1 MGERPLSLLKA
12 PPLEDEDG
20 LGALT
25 LGGWL
30 QELCQQFADREA
42 LVFHEDGARTSWT
55 YAELWER
62 ANEVARSLHAL
73 GIGKGERVGVL
84 MTNRPEFISTVFGT
98 ALAGGVACT
107 FSTFSTEAE
116 LEYLLELSGC
126 TFMLLER
133 RVLKKDFSGVLT
145 GIEPLLAN
153 CQPGQIESAKLPF
166 LRHVVA
172 VGGGDAKAIE
182 EWDAF
187 LRHGDNVAQTLVD
200 ARAATVTPADPGA
213 LFFSSGTTAKP
224 KGIINSHRGM
234 ALQLWRYR
242 KFVRTEADCRA
253 WSANGFF
260 WSGSFVQG
268 LGSAMTPGGALVL
281 QKTFDPGEALELM
294 DREQAT
300 MAIAWPHQWPQLV
313 AAPNWADVDLSALKY
328 VDPKFPIG
336 EHPTATFSWQEPSA
350 TYGATETFTV
360 STTFPSGTPE
370 DEIAGSSGK
379 PQPGGFVKII
389 DPLSGETVPLG
400 ERGEIAV
407 KGPTLMLGYVGIP
420 LSDTLDDEGYFRS
433 GDGGY
438 VDAEGRLFWEGR
450 LNDIIKTGGANVSP
464 LEIDETIRK
473 CPGVKLCQ
481 TVGIPHD
488 TLGELVVTA
497 VVTHSGET
505 LTEES
510 VRAFTKQTLASY
522 KVPRRV
528 LFFTEDELEL
538 TGSNKLK
545 TSDIKER
552 AIKRLELEPA

>member
-1 MGERPLSLLKA
+1 MAVQPLSIVKA
-12 PPLEDEDG
+12 PPLEEEEG
-20 LGALT
+20 IGALT

-30 QELCQQFADREA
+30 QEVCEKFAGREA
-42 LVFHEDGARTSWT
+42 LVLHEDSARISWT
-55 YAELWER
+55 YDDLWAR
-62 ANEVARSLHAL
+62 ANEVARAL
-73 GIGKGERVGVL
+73 QAMGLGKGERVGVL
-84 MTNRPEFISTVFGT
+84 MTNRPEFLSATFGI

-107 FSTFSTEAE
+107 ISTFSTEAE
-116 LEYLLELSGC
+116 LEYLLQLSGC
-126 TFMLLER
+126 STLLLER
-133 RVLKKDFSGVLT
+133 QVLKKDFAQMAAN
-145 GIEPLLAN
+145 IERALDRCA
-153 CQPGQIESAKLPF
+153 PGEITSHKLPF

-172 VGGGDAKAIE
+172 IGGGEARAIE
-182 EWDAF
+182 DWDTF
-187 LRHGDNVAQTLVD
+187 LRRGEGVDQALID

-213 LFFSSGTTAKP
+213 LFFSSGTTSKA

-242 KFVRTEADCRA
+242 KFVATADDCRA

-260 WSGSFVQG
+260 WSGSFTQAFG
-268 LGSAMTPGGALVL
+268 AALTPGGALVL
-281 QKTFDPGEALELM
+281 QKTFDPAEALELM
-294 DREQAT
+294 DREKAT

-313 AAPNWADVDLSALKY
+313 AAPNWADVDLSSLIY

-336 EHPTATFSWQEPSA
+336 EHPTVNLNWEEPSA

-360 STTFPSGTPE
+360 STTFPSGTPQE
-370 DEIAGSSGK
+370 EIAGSSGK
-379 PQPGGFVKII
+379 PQPGGFVKIV

-407 KGPTLMLGYVGIP
+407 KGPTLMLGYVGIA
-420 LSDTLDDEGYFRS
+420 LADTLDDEGYFRS

-497 VVTHSGET
+497 IVQHAGQT
-505 LTEES
+505 LDQEG
-510 VRAFTKQTLASY
+510 VRAFAKQTLASY

-528 LFFTEDELEL
+528 LFFAEDELEL
-538 TGSNKLK
+538 TGSNKIKTADLK
-545 TSDIKER
+545 TLV
-552 AIKRLELEPA
+552 IKRLEGEDL